1 MAQAQKR
8 HPINAQAYEPS
19 ARSRALLRGI
29 EMAEQDLRAA
39 GGTFELDQVRTI
51 LRGVSR
57 QAIEK
62 RVREGSILAVP
73 GPSNRRRYPAIQF
86 MPDGSVAKG
95 LRAVREALPSH
106 NPWLVLNF
114 LVNPDPRLNRRRPID
129 LLRAGE
135 VAGGRVGAAGR
146 RTGSVSAP
154 WPPPDLARRTALIET
169 LEAGS
174 ELHRFYTATQ
184 APIFFDRSRHGRLN
198 APDRAYG
205 VLYVAALGGRS
216 LRRDLPAHA

>member
-129 LLRAGE
+129 
-135 VAGGRVGAAGR
+135 
-146 RTGSVSAP
+146 T
-154 WPPPDLARRTALIET
+154 
-169 LEAGS
+169 
-174 ELHRFYTATQ
+174 F
-184 APIFFDRSRHGRLN
+184 
-198 APDRAYG
+198 
-205 VLYVAALGGRS
+205 
-216 LRRDLPAHA
+216 